1 MSKDFKIFVVISA
14 IVGFIFGWNLNT
26 LSSLPSKQ
34 IKTVSKLEEIKLSKQ
49 LNVVLLNSPSTY
61 YIGASGEQGF
71 EYDLL
76 KSYSE
81 HLDVDLNIT
90 VANTVKEAI
99 ELSKNPNIHIT
110 SASISKTKVRERIFY
125 FGPSYFEV
133 QEQLICSRSM
143 IGTGKFPRNIEQLS
157 GLKIIVGDETSYS
170 ETIKKLQKNGYD
182 INATFTS
189 EHSTEELL
197 EMVAN
202 KEIDCTIADSNIY
215 LLNLRYFPEMALAF
229 NISSREQLAWVIK
242 KGEQEL
248 RTDMYAWFN
257 NYSQSGKIAQLKDH
271 YYSNAI
277 HFDYYNT
284 KVFYKRIETRLP
296 KYRKYFV
303 LGGEQYKIPWK
314 VLAALSY
321 QESHWNPKAQ
331 SFTGVKGLMML
342 TLPTAKMLGVK
353 NRLDPEESII
363 GGTRHLNQMLKLV
376 SEEVEGEN
384 RLKFALAAYNVGMG
398 HIHDAQILAEQ
409 MGYDKNIWSDLK
421 KVLPLLSQKKYYKNL
436 RYGYARGSEPIRY
449 VEAIYEYKSILEKY
463 LESSE

>member
-1 MSKDFKIFVVISA
+1 MGKDFKIFIAISTVI
-14 IVGFIFGWNLNT
+14 GFVFGWYLHAIT
-26 LSSLPSKQ
+26 CIPLQSLE
-34 IKTVSKLEEIKLSKQ
+34 KTTVLDEIRETKL

-61 YIGASGEQGF
+61 YIGASGPQGF

-76 KSYSE
+76 KSYAE
-81 HLDVDLNIT
+81 HLEVDLNIT

-110 SASISKTKVRERIFY
+110 SASISKTNGREKRFY

-133 QEQLICSRSM
+133 QEQLICSRQM
-143 IGTGKFPRNIEQLS
+143 IGTGRFPRDLEQLS
-157 GLKIIVGDETSYS
+157 GLSIIVGDETSYA
-170 ETIKKLQKNGYD
+170 ETIFKLQKNGYD

-197 EMVAN
+197 EMVSKN
-202 KEIDCTIADSNIY
+202 DVDCTIADSNIY

-229 NISSREQLAWVIK
+229 NVSTREQLAWVIK
-242 KGEQEL
+242 KDAEYL

-257 NYSQSGKIAQLKDH
+257 NFSQSGKIAQLKDH

-284 KVFYKRIETRLP
+284 KIFYKRIETRLP
-296 KYRKYFV
+296 RYKKYFV

-342 TLPTAKMLGVK
+342 TLDTAKMLGVK
-353 NRLDPEESII
+353 NRLDPEESIM
-363 GGTRHLNQMLKLV
+363 GGTRHLNQMLKFV
-376 SEEVEGEN
+376 PEEVEGEN
-384 RLKFALAAYNVGMG
+384 RLKFALAAYNIGMG
-398 HIHDAQILAEQ
+398 HIYDAQTLAEQ
-409 MGYDKNIWSDLK
+409 MGYDKNVWSDLK

-436 RYGYARGSEPIRY
+436 KFGYARGTEPIRY
-449 VEAIYEYKSILEKY
+449 VEAIYEYKNILEKY